1 MAEDAAKKGKSRLLF
16 HAAMALASILMCAG
30 GVWLGTKLTAP
41 TPSEGEEGIPGIP
54 EFNPA
59 AASANT
65 ADRQGN
71 TQPFD
76 ATTAT
81 NDSAGGPPTAEAMKT
96 TSSAGSPEP
105 AQALTDGFATNQPA
119 PATPFA
125 DPEHISLPAVGGDE
139 MNSDPLSNHIAM
151 ADDELRGGSYANA
164 LRIYQVAFEQVE
176 GIGKAAVLYRMGLCA
191 EASGNYLEAAN
202 RYRQVTRSFSSTPWG
217 PIGQLGE
224 ARCLAALGRIES
236 LSAGTMRPVLLD
248 QSVFPSEVRGE
259 LMHVC
264 GRAFCRAF
272 LPDGA
277 PPMLQ
282 DTGLIMP
289 PWLTDPDREL
299 DILPRLLNSEPQAV
313 ATPGFELLQQTD
325 RLPGST
331 YLQAFSPPA
340 LVEQLLRAVCDRS
353 GFQLQLTES
362 SRAALRGRT
371 QQLQSPDVNLATVL
385 DGLTIPFGLF
395 WWHDEAG
402 VHVASSA
409 EAEHAAVV
417 AFQRQFGI
425 RLLQTALVH
434 SPDSD
439 QASFS
444 RLALGVLQFQNG
456 SPVEAAYTF
465 QSQMEI
471 DPRSEVESEAAFN
484 LGKCYLASAQLAEAR
499 NAFLLAVDAS
509 LHNPNTAVVAYLYVG
524 RMQIE
529 EGHFQSA
536 VSSMVRALAMCRDTD
551 LEPHAALLL
560 ASAYLMADS
569 PEGASSVLMERREQF
584 ESHRGRNAG
593 AFLSALSRFQ
603 RAVLPGPR
611 ERAGRALVTA
621 LTRFRPQHQFGSHWM
636 YLHARACED
645 LGLIP
650 QAIQGY
656 TETVK
661 HLPAAPLRQ
670 QAMVRLA
677 AQFRFERRLDE
688 AASLLSGVS
697 EAPESRLGQQI
708 NMQAALIAL
717 DQGDGQTAIDHCRTV
732 IRSTEE
738 EGVRRAAL
746 QVMGKGYEQLNN
758 HKAAV
763 YCFAGMLP
771 HQTPEEQQRSMKS
784 IDKSESNSRPLRN
797 SLRSSPDP
805 LHGSKVIRQVHLE
818 VPEYPVGATRGPDP
832 FSLRTP
838 TEAGRDRPKI
848 QGDTDQWRATRSRV
862 AAGESE

>member
-1 MAEDAAKKGKSRLLF
+1 MAEDAAKKGKGRLLF
-16 HAAMALASILMCAG
+16 HVAMAFASILMCAG
-30 GVWLGTKLTAP
+30 GVWLGTKLTSS
-41 TPSEGEEGIPGIP
+41 TPPESDEGVPGIP

-59 AASANT
+59 TASANT
-65 ADRQGN
+65 QASQEN
-71 TQPFD
+71 TQPFE
-76 ATTAT
+76 AVP
-81 NDSAGGPPTAEAMKT
+81 SADGSAARQLAAADGAAE
-96 TSSAGSPEP
+96 SARTVAARSGDDEVVP
-105 AQALTDGFATNQPA
+105 AS
-119 PATPFA
+119 PFA
-125 DPEHISLPAVGGDE
+125 DSQQVSLPAIGGDE
-139 MNSDPLSNHIAM
+139 LNSDPLSNHIAM

-191 EASGNYLEAAN
+191 EASGNYLEAAD

-217 PIGQLGE
+217 PIGRLGE

-248 QSVFPSEVRGE
+248 QSMFSPAVRGE

-277 PPMLQ
+277 PPLLE

-299 DILPRLLNSEPQAV
+299 DILPALLKSEPQAL
-313 ATPGFELLQQTD
+313 AAPKFELLQQTD

-331 YLQAFSPPA
+331 YLKAFSPTAP
-340 LVEQLLRAVCDRS
+340 VDQLLQAVCDGS

-362 SRAALRGRT
+362 SKAALRGRT
-371 QQLQSPDVNLATVL
+371 QQLQCPDVNLATVL

-395 WWHDEAG
+395 WWHDEQG
-402 VHVASSA
+402 VHIATSA

-425 RLLQTALVH
+425 RLLQNALVH

-484 LGKCYLASAQLAEAR
+484 LGKCYLASAQLGEAR

-569 PEGASSVLMERREQF
+569 PEGASSVLMERREEF

-661 HLPAAPLRQ
+661 RLPAAPLRQ

-688 AASLLSGVS
+688 AALLLSGVS

-708 NMQAALIAL
+708 SMQAALIAL
-717 DQGDGQTAIDHCRTV
+717 DRGDGQTAVDHCRKV

-746 QVMGKGYEQLNN
+746 QVMGKAYEQLNN

-771 HQTPEEQQRSMKS
+771 HQTPAEQQRSMKVMEE
-784 IDKSESNSRPLRN
+784 SESSSRPSKD
-797 SLRSSPDP
+797 SLLGIPHS
-805 LHGSKVIRQVHLE
+805 LHGPKVIRQVHLE
-818 VPEYPVGATRGPDP
+818 MPQYPVKAIRGHDP
-832 FSLRTP
+832 FALRTP
-838 TEAGRDRPKI
+838 TEAATDSEEIEGEA
-848 QGDTDQWRATRSRV
+848 DQWRATRSRV
-862 AAGESE
+862 AAGDSK

>member
-16 HAAMALASILMCAG
+16 HAAMAFASILMCAG
-30 GVWLGTKLTAP
+30 GVWLGTKLTASAP
-41 TPSEGEEGIPGIP
+41 PESDEGIPGIP

-59 AASANT
+59 TASANT
-65 ADRQGN
+65 AASQEN
-71 TQPFD
+71 TQPFEAD
-76 ATTAT
+76 TSAD
-81 NDSAGGPPTAEAMKT
+81 DSANSQLTADAVPTNSDHGSAESARNVTERTENEKAVPASPFGGSEQVA
-96 TSSAGSPEP
+96 
-105 AQALTDGFATNQPA
+105 
-119 PATPFA
+119 
-125 DPEHISLPAVGGDE
+125 LPAIGGDE
-139 MNSDPLSNHIAM
+139 LNSDPLSNHIAM

-191 EASGNYLEAAN
+191 EASGNYLEAAD

-217 PIGQLGE
+217 PIGRLGE

-248 QSVFPSEVRGE
+248 QSMFSPAVRGE

-277 PPMLQ
+277 PPLLE

-299 DILPRLLNSEPQAV
+299 DILPALLKSEPQAL
-313 ATPGFELLQQTD
+313 AAPKFELLQQTD

-331 YLQAFSPPA
+331 YLKAFSPTAPID
-340 LVEQLLRAVCDRS
+340 QLLQAVCDGC
-353 GFQLQLTES
+353 GFQLQMTES
-362 SRAALRGRT
+362 SKAALRGRT
-371 QQLQSPDVNLATVL
+371 QQLQCPDVNLATVL

-395 WWHDEAG
+395 WWHDEQG
-402 VHVASSA
+402 VHVATSA

-425 RLLQTALVH
+425 RLLQNALVH

-484 LGKCYLASAQLAEAR
+484 LGKCYLASAQLADAR

-509 LHNPNTAVVAYLYVG
+509 LHNPNTAVIAYLYVG

-569 PEGASSVLMERREQF
+569 PEGASSVLMERREEF

-650 QAIQGY
+650 QAIQNY

-661 HLPAAPLRQ
+661 RLPAAPLRQ

-688 AASLLSGVS
+688 AALLLSGVDG
-697 EAPESRLGQQI
+697 APESRLGQQI
-708 NMQAALIAL
+708 SMQAALIAL
-717 DQGDGQTAIDHCRTV
+717 DRGDGETAVNHCRN
-732 IRSTEE
+732 IIKSTEE

-771 HQTPEEQQRSMKS
+771 NEHQLDRSNSQDAPSSDQSDDPTDADQQPPAPTTARSHRTS
-784 IDKSESNSRPLRN
+784 VVARPKSEFTRQTNRSDARPNVRRTIQD
-797 SLRSSPDP
+797 SQ
-805 LHGSKVIRQVHLE
+805 IRPAGFSWARE
-818 VPEYPVGATRGPDP
+818 PKAT
-832 FSLRTP
+832 T
-838 TEAGRDRPKI
+838 AGRF
-848 QGDTDQWRATRSRV
+848 
-862 AAGESE
+862 E